1 MAKSFNSEKP
11 IVFLDIDGVL
21 NSTDFAINR
30 KTKTKHRHIDQID
43 ERAVGFLN
51 EISDWNFVLSSSWR
65 RFISLDEMNEILKTK
80 GFNGQILDKTPV
92 LEHPNLRGNEIY
104 SWVHSHIV
112 NGSDFD
118 NYVIFDD
125 DSDFLLWQKDNFI
138 HVDGHFGI
146 GPNHIYRA
154 KRVVAIA
161 KPYTFVDA

>member
-1 MAKSFNSEKP
+1 MNSEKP

-21 NSTDFAINR
+21 NSVDFAINR
-30 KTKTKHRHIDQID
+30 KEKTGHRHIDQID

-51 EISDWNFVLSSSWR
+51 EIADWNFVLSSSWR
-65 RFISLDEMNEILKTK
+65 KFVPLEKMNEILKNK

-92 LEHPNLRGNEIY
+92 LDHPNLRGNEIY
-104 SWVHSHIV
+104 SWIHSHV
-112 NGSDFD
+112 MNGSDFD

-138 HVDGHFGI
+138 HVDWYFGI

-154 KRVVAIA
+154 KRAVANA
-161 KPYTFVDA
+161 KPRCFLTEEEK